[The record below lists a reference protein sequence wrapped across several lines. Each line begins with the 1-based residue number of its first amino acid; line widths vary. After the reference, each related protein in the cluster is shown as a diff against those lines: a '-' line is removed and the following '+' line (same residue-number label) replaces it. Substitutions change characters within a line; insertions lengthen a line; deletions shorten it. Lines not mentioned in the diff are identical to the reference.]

1 MKKYYLISTNDFTV
15 YSCRKTL
22 KEIIEAYY
30 IELKEH
36 KKQRGYFDYKDFW
49 IFRIEYPAKTV
60 EVDYWL
66 DHEIYMLDK
75 VKDELINFD
84 DEKKYWIKQK
94 EINYDFLYLNWKNHE
109 Q

>member
-15 YSCRKTL
+15 YSCRTTL

-30 IELKEH
+30 EELKEH
-36 KKQRGYFDYKDFW
+36 KKNRWYFNYKDFW

-66 DHEIYMLDK
+66 DHEIYMLDL
-75 VKDELINFD
+75 VKDELINFEN
-84 DEKKYWIKQK
+84 EKEYGIKTK
-94 EINYDFLYLNWKNHE
+94 ELNYNFLFIKK
-109 Q
+109 